1 MWLPSLF
8 AAGSCYHPIIDRG
21 GGRGAQNIRG
31 VPSRSAVVGMTLP
44 WLFDC
49 LIRLCHFVFLFQPF
63 HAHFQYLISNN
74 SKDLESNAKTRPCGR
89 QFNCDVRR
97 CVRPLDNDW
106 FRICPRLFSH
116 GWEILN
122 RVCNIGSGRGSVLPL
137 LRHRHHHRSSW
148 GEEEQCTSRMQSRA
162 ANNPSVVTITEK
174 APARAFSFLKPKPS
188 LCGLDTAPTQSTKA
202 KEYIIHHDTWYYVG
216 IV

>member
-21 GGRGAQNIRG
+21 GGRGTQNTSG
-31 VPSRSAVVGMTLP
+31 VPSPGAVVGMWAHAFTY
-44 WLFDC
+44 FKAFSFC
-49 LIRLCHFVFLFQPF
+49 VSVSAFSIFSCTFLVPDFE
-63 HAHFQYLISNN
+63 
-74 SKDLESNAKTRPCGR
+74 DLESNAKTRPCGR

-137 LRHRHHHRSSW
+137 LRHRHRDITTGAAGRRRSIARQGCSLELQTIHRLSQPRKRPLLGPSPSW
-148 GEEEQCTSRMQSRA
+148 SPS
-162 ANNPSVVTITEK
+162 PVSVV
-174 APARAFSFLKPKPS
+174 
-188 LCGLDTAPTQSTKA
+188 
-202 KEYIIHHDTWYYVG
+202 
-216 IV
+216 

>member
-21 GGRGAQNIRG
+21 GGRGTQNTSG
-31 VPSRSAVVGMTLP
+31 VLSPGAVVGMWAHAFTY
-44 WLFDC
+44 FKAFSFC
-49 LIRLCHFVFLFQPF
+49 VSVSAFSIFSCTFLVPDFE
-63 HAHFQYLISNN
+63 
-74 SKDLESNAKTRPCGR
+74 DLESNAKTRPCGR

-137 LRHRHHHRSSW
+137 LRHRHRDITTGAAGRRRSSARQ
-148 GEEEQCTSRMQSRA
+148 GCSLELQTIHRLSQSRRR
-162 ANNPSVVTITEK
+162 PLLGPSPSWSPSPVSVV
-174 APARAFSFLKPKPS
+174 
-188 LCGLDTAPTQSTKA
+188 
-202 KEYIIHHDTWYYVG
+202 
-216 IV
+216 

>member
-21 GGRGAQNIRG
+21 GGRGTQNTSG
-31 VPSRSAVVGMTLP
+31 VPSPGAVVGMWAHAFTY
-44 WLFDC
+44 FKAFSFC
-49 LIRLCHFVFLFQPF
+49 VSVSAFSIFSCTFLVPDFE
-63 HAHFQYLISNN
+63 
-74 SKDLESNAKTRPCGR
+74 DLESNAKTRPCGR

-137 LRHRHHHRSSW
+137 LRHRHRDITTGAAGRRRSIARQGCSLELQTIHPFSQPRKRPLLGPSPGW
-148 GEEEQCTSRMQSRA
+148 SPS
-162 ANNPSVVTITEK
+162 PVSVV
-174 APARAFSFLKPKPS
+174 
-188 LCGLDTAPTQSTKA
+188 
-202 KEYIIHHDTWYYVG
+202 
-216 IV
+216 

>member
-21 GGRGAQNIRG
+21 GGRGTQNTRG
-31 VPSRSAVVGMTLP
+31 VPSPGAVVGMWAHAFTY
-44 WLFDC
+44 FKAFSFC
-49 LIRLCHFVFLFQPF
+49 VSVSAFSIFSCTFLVPDFE
-63 HAHFQYLISNN
+63 
-74 SKDLESNAKTRPCGR
+74 DLESNAKTRRCGR

-137 LRHRHHHRSSW
+137 LRHRHRDITTGAAGRRRSSARQ
-148 GEEEQCTSRMQSRA
+148 GCSLELQTIHRLSQSRKR
-162 ANNPSVVTITEK
+162 PLLGPSSSWSPSPVSVV
-174 APARAFSFLKPKPS
+174 
-188 LCGLDTAPTQSTKA
+188 
-202 KEYIIHHDTWYYVG
+202 
-216 IV
+216 

>member
-21 GGRGAQNIRG
+21 GGRGTQNTSG
-31 VPSRSAVVGMTLP
+31 VPSPGAVVGMWAHAFTY
-44 WLFDC
+44 FKAFSFC
-49 LIRLCHFVFLFQPF
+49 VSVSAFSIFSCTFLVPDFE
-63 HAHFQYLISNN
+63 
-74 SKDLESNAKTRPCGR
+74 DLESNAKTRPCGR

-137 LRHRHHHRSSW
+137 LRQTHHHRSSW
-148 GEEEQCTSRMQSRA
+148 GEEEHCTSRMQSRA
-162 ANNPSVVTITEK
+162 ANDPSIVTTTEK

>member
-89 QFNCDVRR
+89 QFNCEVRR

-137 LRHRHHHRSSW
+137 LRHRHRDITTGAAGRRRSSARQ
-148 GEEEQCTSRMQSRA
+148 GCSLELQTIHRLSQSRRR
-162 ANNPSVVTITEK
+162 PLLGPSPCWSSSPVSVV
-174 APARAFSFLKPKPS
+174 
-188 LCGLDTAPTQSTKA
+188 
-202 KEYIIHHDTWYYVG
+202 
-216 IV
+216 

>member
-21 GGRGAQNIRG
+21 GGRGTQNTSG
-31 VPSRSAVVGMTLP
+31 VPSPGAVVGMWAHAFTY
-44 WLFDC
+44 FKAFSFSVSVSAFSIFSC
-49 LIRLCHFVFLFQPF
+49 TFLVPDFE
-63 HAHFQYLISNN
+63 
-74 SKDLESNAKTRPCGR
+74 DLESNAKTRRCGR

-137 LRHRHHHRSSW
+137 LRHRHRDITTGAAGRRRSSARQ
-148 GEEEQCTSRMQSRA
+148 GCSLELQTIHRLSQSRRR
-162 ANNPSVVTITEK
+162 PLLGPSPCWSSSPVSVV
-174 APARAFSFLKPKPS
+174 
-188 LCGLDTAPTQSTKA
+188 
-202 KEYIIHHDTWYYVG
+202 
-216 IV
+216 